1 MAKGG
6 ARPGAG
12 RKPGTPNKITADIR
26 QAIMNALDRAGGE
39 DYLLNLAQTD
49 PRVFVT
55 LLAKTVPTNV
65 IADVSATVRH
75 EDALKALG

>member
-39 DYLLNLAQTD
+39 DYLLRLAQTD

-65 IADVSATVRH
+65 IADVNATVRH

>member
-26 QAIMNALDRAGGE
+26 QAIMSALDRAGGE
-39 DYLLNLAQTD
+39 DYLLNLARTD

-65 IADVSATVRH
+65 IADVNATVRH

>member
-65 IADVSATVRH
+65 IADVNATVRH

>member
-1 MAKGG
+1 MAAGQKTGG
-6 ARPGAG
+6 RQ
-12 RKPGTPNKITADIR
+12 KGTPNKITADIR

-65 IADVSATVRH
+65 IADVNATVRH

>member
-65 IADVSATVRH
+65 IADVHATVRH